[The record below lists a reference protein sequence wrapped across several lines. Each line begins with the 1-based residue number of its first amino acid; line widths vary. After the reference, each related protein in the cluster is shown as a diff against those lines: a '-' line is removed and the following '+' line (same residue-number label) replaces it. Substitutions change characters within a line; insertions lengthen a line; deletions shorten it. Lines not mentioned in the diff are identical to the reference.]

1 VVKTARY
8 LVNPNDPVA
17 VINGELIT
25 RQQLADECFVR
36 KGIEILETMIARKLV
51 DQEIK
56 KRHLDVTPA
65 EVDAEI
71 ERVAHEVAGVTR
83 EQWLAAL
90 AKDKNISPAQYARDI
105 IYPSIALRKLAAP
118 RVKVTP
124 ADIQEAMESRYG
136 TKLRCRIIMVESQQ
150 KAIAIWNDL
159 NTKKISWETAVATYS
174 FDQATKA
181 VGGMLSEPI
190 ARHAEPR
197 NVTDAVFRDLVD
209 GDPTRAAKPK
219 DGDVS
224 SVIELAKET
233 GTPAWVIFKREG
245 VVAAQ
250 TYDKND
256 PKGRKLF
263 ESAIYEA
270 KVQAEIGEVFN
281 QLARAA
287 AIENKLTGSLKLANE
302 EEKSQSL
309 VDGNVKLMSD
319 PNGAIPDQK
328 AKATGP
334 AGKATVAP
342 PSGVSA
348 QDLKD
353 AEKLKRE

>member
-1 VVKTARY
+1 
-8 LVNPNDPVA
+8 
-17 VINGELIT
+17 
-25 RQQLADECFVR
+25 
-36 KGIEILETMIARKLV
+36 
-51 DQEIK
+51 
-56 KRHLDVTPA
+56 
-65 EVDAEI
+65 
-71 ERVAHEVAGVTR
+71 
-83 EQWLAAL
+83 
-90 AKDKNISPAQYARDI
+90 
-105 IYPSIALRKLAAP
+105 
-118 RVKVTP
+118 
-124 ADIQEAMESRYG
+124 MESRYG
-136 TKLRCRIIMVESQQ
+136 AKVRCRIIMVEEQN
-150 KAIAIWNDL
+150 KAIRAWNEL
-159 NTKKISWETAVATYS
+159 NARTISWETAVSTYS

-209 GDPTRAAKPK
+209 GDPTRATKPK
-219 DGDVS
+219 DGDMS

-245 VVAAQ
+245 IVAAQ
-250 TYDKND
+250 TFDRND
-256 PKGRKLF
+256 AKTRKQF

-287 AIENKLTGSLKLANE
+287 AIENKLTGSIKLANE

-319 PNGAIPDQK
+319 PNGAIPEQK

-334 AGKATVAP
+334 AGTATVAP

-348 QDLKD
+348 QDVKD
-353 AEKLKRE
+353 AARLKRE